1 VRGLL
6 ARLARHRVVPVLT
19 VNDERAVEPLAR
31 ALLAGGVDVVEITY
45 RTAVATAAIARLR
58 RELPEL
64 LILAGTVLEP
74 AQVAEASAAGAQA
87 IVAPALSLAVVE
99 AARCAG
105 LAMIPGVGTASEV
118 DQARRLGLSLVKIFP
133 AAQLGGAAYLRA
145 LHSVFPDMAFLPTGG
160 LTASDLGD
168 YASLHF
174 VAACGLGSIA
184 TPELILSGRYDVIT
198 ARAAHAREMMQSPAA
213 PQ

>member
-1 VRGLL
+1 MRGLL

-19 VNDERAVEPLAR
+19 VSDERAAEPLAR
-31 ALLAGGVDVVEITY
+31 ALLAGGLDVVEITY
-45 RTAVATAAIARLR
+45 RTAVATAVITRLR

-87 IVAPALSLAVVE
+87 IVAPALNPAVIE
-99 AARCAG
+99 AARSAQV
-105 LAMIPGVGTASEV
+105 AMIPGVATASEV
-118 DQARRLGLSLVKIFP
+118 DQARRLGISLVKIFP

-160 LTASDLGD
+160 ITAPDLGD
-168 YASLHF
+168 YAGLHF
-174 VAACGLGSIA
+174 VTACGLGSIA
-184 TPELILSGRYDVIT
+184 TPELIRSGGYDVIT
-198 ARAAHAREMMQSPAA
+198 ARAAQAREMMQPPA